1 MGNITPATVDYDT
14 VKISFSDIYEP
25 TNEKITKLMQCIELL
40 KSHRNKK
47 FVLINNILPPGD
59 EIYYDYINH
68 ILYYY
73 GEKFYNFEVNEL
85 EKHLIL
91 MTVFDK
97 FEDYKD
103 DNCPDT
109 YGLCTFGTDEYW
121 NVYEKS
127 KMINLNYVYS
137 INYNNKVIEVS
148 SFYEHKHLI
157 ESNEQIFD
165 FMCCLD
171 ILRTNDIRYNS
182 YELTL
187 NRVYTG
193 LNLREHVQPIIDKL
207 NEENKLAT

>member
-1 MGNITPATVDYDT
+1 MDNKTPATVDYDT
-14 VKISFSDIYEP
+14 IKISFSDIYEP
-25 TNEKITKLMQCIELL
+25 TNEKITKFMQCIELL

-47 FVLINNILPPGD
+47 LVFINNILPPGN
-59 EIYYDYINH
+59 ENYYDYINH

-103 DNCPDT
+103 VNYPAF
-109 YGLCTFGTDEYW
+109 GLYSFGTDEYW
-121 NVYEKS
+121 SGRGKS
-127 KMINLNYVYS
+127 RMINLNYVYS
-137 INYNNKVIEVS
+137 VNYNCKVIEVVT
-148 SFYEHKHLI
+148 FYGHRHLI
-157 ESNEQIFD
+157 ESKEQIFD

-171 ILRTNDIRYNS
+171 ILLTNGIRYNI

-207 NEENKLAT
+207 NEDNKLVT

>member
-1 MGNITPATVDYDT
+1 MGNITPATVDYDS

-25 TNEKITKLMQCIELL
+25 TNEKITKFMQCIELL

-47 FVLINNILPPGD
+47 LVFINNILPPGD

-109 YGLCTFGTDEYW
+109 YGLCTFGTNEYW
-121 NVYEKS
+121 SVHEKS

-137 INYNNKVIEVS
+137 ANYNYKEIEVM
-148 SFYEHKHLI
+148 SFYIHKHLI
-157 ESNEQIFD
+157 ESKEQIFD

-171 ILRTNDIRYNS
+171 ILLTNNIRYDN
-182 YELTL
+182 YELKL
-187 NRVYTG
+187 NKVYTG
-193 LNLREHVQPIIDKL
+193 LNLREHIQPIIDKL
-207 NEENKLAT
+207 NEDNKFVI

>member
-1 MGNITPATVDYDT
+1 MSNKTPATIDYDT
-14 VKISFSDIYEP
+14 IKISFSDIYEP
-25 TNEKITKLMQCIELL
+25 TNEKITKFMQCIELL

-47 FVLINNILPPGD
+47 LVFINNILPPGN
-59 EIYYDYINH
+59 ENYYDYINH

-103 DNCPDT
+103 VNFPA
-109 YGLCTFGTDEYW
+109 YGCKFGTEFGIDEYW
-121 NVYEKS
+121 GGRKS
-127 KMINLNYVYS
+127 RMINVNYVYS
-137 INYNNKVIEVS
+137 VNYNCKVIEVVT
-148 SFYEHKHLI
+148 FHGNRHLI
-157 ESNEQIFD
+157 ESKEQIFD

-171 ILRTNDIRYNS
+171 ILLTNGIKYNI
-182 YELTL
+182 Y
-187 NRVYTG
+187 VYTG

-207 NEENKLAT
+207 NEDNKLVI